1 MAQSTNNGVTSTQQ
15 FEEDAAGN
23 LLSYLRKAVS
33 EYQDKE
39 QQRVAEW
46 LLRSSSTEH
55 MVRRVGT
62 LMRGSWKSDLALAL
76 SSVAGLGLGYVGGS
90 LLPMGV
96 GPVPYIAALG
106 LAGLLPGLLTRQGL
120 IPRNVFHLGGLM
132 FGAGAI
138 VGKRS

>member
-1 MAQSTNNGVTSTQQ
+1 MAQSANNGVTSTQQ
-15 FEEDAAGN
+15 FEDDAAEN

-39 QQRVAEW
+39 QQRVAQW
-46 LLRSSSTEH
+46 LVRSSSTED

-90 LLPMGV
+90 LLPAGL
-96 GPVPYIAALG
+96 GPIPYIAAIGLG
-106 LAGLLPGLLTRQGL
+106 GLLPGILTRQGL
-120 IPRNVFHLGGLM
+120 IVRNVFNLGGLM
-132 FGAGAI
+132 FSAGSVLGA
-138 VGKRS
+138 RS